1 MSCRHPPPVPAEPLL
16 LPGPRHSP
24 AVLLEIPMNRRA
36 ALIRLAASG
45 VAIAGV
51 PALLGARP
59 AFAVETGADAVLN
72 DPEAPNAGNPKGDVT
87 IAAFLDYNCPY
98 CKKAAPDLARI
109 VKTDG
114 KIRLVYKDWPILG
127 DASVYGAQ
135 LALAAHY
142 QGKYE
147 AAHHALM
154 TLPSMRIPKDK
165 ILGAIQAAGV
175 EMPRLQA
182 DLKAKSEAITAL
194 LRRNLAQADAIGLEG
209 TPAYLVGPF
218 RTAAL
223 DYAGFKQVVADAR
236 ARQAG
241 K

>member
-1 MSCRHPPPVPAEPLL
+1 
-16 LPGPRHSP
+16 
-24 AVLLEIPMNRRA
+24 MNRRT
-36 ALIRLAASG
+36 ALVRLAASG
-45 VAIAGV
+45 LAITSI
-51 PALLGARP
+51 PALFSTRSAW
-59 AFAVETGADAVLN
+59 AVETGADAVLN

-87 IAAFLDYNCPY
+87 IAAFLDYNCPF

-147 AAHHALM
+147 AVHHALM
-154 TLPSMRIPKDK
+154 ALPSMRIPKDK

-175 EMPRLQA
+175 DMARLQA
-182 DLKAKSEAITAL
+182 DLKTKSDAITAL

-218 RTAAL
+218 RTATL

>member
-1 MSCRHPPPVPAEPLL
+1 
-16 LPGPRHSP
+16 
-24 AVLLEIPMNRRA
+24 MNRRT
-36 ALIRLAASG
+36 ALLRLAASG
-45 VAIAGV
+45 FAITSV
-51 PALLGARP
+51 PALLAAGP
-59 AFAVETGADAVLN
+59 ALAVETDANAVFN

-98 CKKAAPDLARI
+98 CKKAAPDLRRI

-135 LALAAHY
+135 LALGAHY

-147 AAHHALM
+147 AVHHALM
-154 TLPSMRIPKDK
+154 ALPSVRGPKEK
-165 ILGAIQAAGV
+165 ILQAVQAAGV
-175 EMPRLQA
+175 DMARLQA
-182 DLKAKSEAITAL
+182 DLDGKADAITAL

-218 RTAAL
+218 RTSTL
-223 DYAGFKQVVADAR
+223 NYDGFKQVVADAR
-236 ARQAG
+236 ARQAT